1 MGTGKNRLAAVCFV
15 GALVAMLWL
24 DTEASGAKERH
35 SGIWQVLRAGHFS
48 GAMNED
54 AHVRSIAGSI
64 AVNGKR
70 YSFME
75 FSWEETPKNM
85 TGSSPHGQNRLLV
98 FGGADKALTY
108 LGSYTFDAHPFH
120 GRVRPE
126 IRGETVFFPYKDIE
140 IMGVKIPKEISFA
153 NGPPAASNVGEVYS
167 EFYR

>member
-1 MGTGKNRLAAVCFV
+1 
-15 GALVAMLWL
+15 MLWL